1 VKDTPPHAAVPGLA
15 LRPYAGEQDLPAIAA
30 LFNAEWEADGVP
42 EHRTVEDLRARYA
55 HPSDHFDARRDVVL
69 AEVDGAPVAVASSQW
84 IDTTDG
90 KLREHW
96 LSGAVHPDWRRR
108 GIGSV
113 LFAENERRQRKLA
126 ASHETNRPRA
136 IGLFVGEGQVGARVL
151 ATACGYRPVR
161 YFFDMVRPLRD
172 DIPDVPLPDGLE
184 IKPITPDRLQQ
195 LWDADVEAFQ
205 DHWGGFDASP
215 AAFRRWVE
223 SPDFDPSL
231 YVIAF
236 DGDEVAGGCVNGISP
251 EENAALGVKRGWLN
265 QVFTRRQWRRRGV
278 ARATIARS
286 LVLYRERGLDEAA
299 LGVDAE
305 NPLGAFG
312 LYESLGFGV
321 TDRFTA
327 LRKPLTLGG
336 DEAHHAHPTEASDDR
351 DE

>member
-1 VKDTPPHAAVPGLA
+1 VNETPSHATVPGLA

-30 LFNAEWEADGVP
+30 LFNAEWKADRVP
-42 EHRTVEDLRARYA
+42 EHRTAEDLRARYA
-55 HPSDHFDARRDVVL
+55 NPSDQFDARRDVVL
-69 AEVDGAPVAVASSQW
+69 AEVDGQPVAVAASQW
-84 IDTTDG
+84 IDTSDG
-90 KLREHW
+90 ELREHW
-96 LSGAVHPDWRRR
+96 LSGAVHPEWRRR

-113 LFAENERRQRKLA
+113 LFAENERRQRTLA
-126 ASHETNRPRA
+126 ASHETDRPRA
-136 IGLFVGEGQVGARVL
+136 IGLFVGEGQAGARAL
-151 ATACGYRPVR
+151 ATARGYHPVR
-161 YFFDMVRPLRD
+161 YFFDMIRPLQD

-215 AAFRRWVE
+215 AALRRWVD

-231 YVIAF
+231 FVVAF
-236 DGDEVAGGCVNGISP
+236 DGDEVAGGSINAISRDQN
-251 EENAALGVKRGWLN
+251 EALGVRRGWLH

-286 LVLYRERGLDEAA
+286 LVNFRDRGMEEAA

-327 LRKPLTLGG
+327 LRKPLRLGSG
-336 DEAHHAHPTEASDDR
+336 D
-351 DE
+351 